1 MNRMNRNLR
10 MGCAGSVAALI
21 LIAAGATRGHAQT
34 GSAGNPGEWLTQ
46 YTSARTLGL
55 GGAFVASADDALGV
69 LWNPAGLARM
79 DQNQLRFETAR
90 LYEDTSING
99 FGLSVPGSRWPS
111 VGLTMV
117 SLTSGAFERTN
128 SLNDALGSFR
138 EGETAYLFT
147 IAKNFSPRLALGANV
162 KLVQQ
167 TLESFSGGGYGIDVG
182 GVANLTRDLRIGAS
196 VMNLGGPSITLRS
209 TAEAWPTQMRGGAAL
224 TILDGRAMLCAEI
237 DHAQGLGTRLRAG
250 TEYRL
255 ISGLTLRVGYDDS
268 RGAGGFS
275 YRFTPQYDL
284 DYAVADHA
292 LGMTHRV
299 GVSYRFG
306 GFFASSRAEP
316 SVFSPTGEHAVTR
329 ISLNARTKGT
339 PETWSLEI
347 LDNAERV
354 VRRFGGQGQPS
365 PHIEWDGKDETG
377 LPLADGVYR
386 YRLQVNDREGRVL
399 ESSIRSIEIS
409 SGGPQGAVPVVP
421 VP

>member
-1 MNRMNRNLR
+1 MNRNLR
-10 MGCAGSVAALI
+10 MGSGRLVLVLALLAADASL
-21 LIAAGATRGHAQT
+21 GHAQSR
-34 GSAGNPGEWLTQ
+34 SAGSPGEWLTQ

-69 LWNPAGLARM
+69 LWNPAGLSRM
-79 DQNQLRFETAR
+79 DQNQLRFETSR
-90 LYEDTSING
+90 LYEDTSINAFG
-99 FGLSVPGSRWPS
+99 FAVPGSRWPS
-111 VGLTMV
+111 LGLTMI

-128 SLNDALGSFR
+128 ALNDPLGTFR

-147 IAKNFSPRLALGANV
+147 IAKGFSPRLALGANV

-209 TAEAWPTQMRGGAAL
+209 TAETWPSQMRGGLAL
-224 TILDGRAMLCAEI
+224 ALLDGRALLCAEV
-237 DHAQGLGTRLRAG
+237 DHSEGLGTRLRAG

-255 ISGLTLRVGYDDS
+255 ISGLTVRMGYDDS

-275 YRFTPQYDL
+275 YRFTPRYEL
-284 DYAVADHA
+284 DYAAADHP
-292 LGMTHRV
+292 LGMTQRV

-329 ISLNARTKGT
+329 ITLNARTKGT
-339 PETWSLEI
+339 PATWSLEI
-347 LDNAERV
+347 LDGSERV
-354 VRRFGGQGQPS
+354 VRRFGGQGHPS

-377 LPLADGVYR
+377 LPLADGVYH

-399 ESSIRSIEIS
+399 ESSIRPIEIS
-409 SGGPQGAVPVVP
+409 TGGPQGAVPVVP